1 MYIQK
6 ASLQN
11 TSAGMKG
18 FPMHVTIIEEGLST
32 QEVGYV
38 YPNIIDVV
46 GDKPDACR
54 IQVDKSAVQGQG
66 CH

>member
-1 MYIQK
+1 
-6 ASLQN
+6 
-11 TSAGMKG
+11 MKG

>member
-18 FPMHVTIIEEGLST
+18 FSMHVTIIEEGLST
-32 QEVGYV
+32 QEVGHV
-38 YPNIIDVV
+38 YPIIIDVV
-46 GDKPDACR
+46 GNKPDASL
-54 IQVDKSAVQGQG
+54 IQVDKSAVLGQG
-66 CH
+66 CQ